1 MSLRKLTS
9 LLGFSLGFALLAA
22 LPGTARADGA
32 VIGDSLGVGV
42 NFAARMHSLAT
53 NSVRIQ
59 GDQILAQIRQLKS
72 GTTAFMSLGTNDA
85 VGGAVDVKKA
95 IDAIV
100 ATADAQGVKLV
111 WIGPPCVIKPW
122 NSYSRQIDGIVKARL
137 QGTSA
142 IFVSM
147 QGADLCAATVH
158 AKDGVHFT
166 MAGYTSMWQK
176 AAAAAGFASVTA
188 VASDHKVAAKTGKK
202 KKPARHRKTRHH
214 SPAPKAAAPPP
225 VPGAT

>member
-1 MSLRKLTS
+1 MLLRTLF
-9 LLGFSLGFALLAA
+9 LGLAVLAA
-22 LPGTARADGA
+22 LPAAARADGA

-42 NFAARMHSLAT
+42 NFAAKMHSLAT

-59 GDQILAQIRQLKS
+59 GGQILAQIRQLKS

-95 IDAIV
+95 VAAIV
-100 ATADAQGVKLV
+100 ATADETGVKLV

-122 NSYSRQIDGIVKARL
+122 NSYSRQIDGLVKAQL

-147 QGADLCAATVH
+147 QGADLCSPGVH
-158 AKDGVHFT
+158 ARDGVHFT

-176 AAAAAGFASVTA
+176 AAAAADFPFVTA
-188 VASDHKVAAKTGKK
+188 AASPHKVAAKPGKR
-202 KKPARHRKTRHH
+202 KKPGSHKARHKP
-214 SPAPKAAAPPP
+214 PAAKAVAPP
-225 VPGAT
+225 VPGTT